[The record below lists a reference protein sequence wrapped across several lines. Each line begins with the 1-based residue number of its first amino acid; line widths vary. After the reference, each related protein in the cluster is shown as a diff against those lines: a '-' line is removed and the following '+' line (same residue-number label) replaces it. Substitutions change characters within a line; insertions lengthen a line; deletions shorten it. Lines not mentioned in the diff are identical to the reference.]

1 MHKKDLYEI
10 AEKLAIQDQ
19 GVKKL
24 LDANK
29 DIQAVI
35 EKIREV
41 MFSPVPDSEK
51 ITKVESIVDTF
62 KKKVD

>member
-29 DIQAVI
+29 NIQAVI
-35 EKIREV
+35 EKIRKV
-41 MFSPVPDSEK
+41 IFSPISDPEK
-51 ITKVESIVDTF
+51 ITKVESIVGAFT
-62 KKKVD
+62 KKGD